1 MTAAPQGSRRPRVT
15 VVMPCRNERAHIRSS
30 LASVLATELP
40 LDQLEILVVDGASTD
55 GTAAVVAAIAREHP
69 NVQLLENPGRIVP
82 TALNIAIRVATGEI
96 IVRLDAHNEY
106 PPEYIPRLV
115 DWLERTGADNVGG
128 AWVTRPGAATP
139 VAQGIA
145 CALSHPF
152 GIGNAKY
159 RLGVAEPVRV
169 DTVPFGCYRR
179 DVFERIG
186 LFDEELVRNQD
197 DELNLRLLRAGGTI
211 LLVPDVVSYY
221 HARTSF
227 RQLARMYY
235 QYGYYKPLVIRKVG
249 AVMTARQLAPA
260 ALVLGLLA
268 PLAGSIAWPAL
279 LPLAAAAV
287 VLYLIAAAVAAMRA
301 AKGLGRRTMVS
312 SFLAFPVLH
321 FSYGIGFL
329 WGAARLAVGRHRPA
343 TNLGAV
349 PISR

>member
-1 MTAAPQGSRRPRVT
+1 MAASARRPRVS
-15 VVMPCRNERAHIRSS
+15 VIMPCRNERAHIRAC
-30 LASVLATELP
+30 LASVLASALP
-40 LDQLEILVVDGASTD
+40 PEDMEVLVVDGASTD
-55 GTAAVVAAIAREHP
+55 GTADLVREIARSEP
-69 NVQLLENPGRIVP
+69 RIRLLENPARIVP
-82 TALNIAIRVATGEI
+82 AALNRAIREAAGDV

-128 AWVTRPGAATP
+128 AWITRPGAPTP

-159 RLGVAEPVRV
+159 RHGVAEPVRV

-179 DVFERIG
+179 DVFDRIG

-197 DELNLRLLRAGGTI
+197 DEFNLRLIRAGGTI

-235 QYGYYKPLVIRKVG
+235 QYGYYKPLVILKVG
-249 AVMTARQLAPA
+249 GVMTARQLAPA
-260 ALVLGLLA
+260 ALVVWLA
-268 PLAGSIAWPAL
+268 ALAAGSVAWPAL
-279 LPLAAAAV
+279 LPLAVIAV
-287 VLYLIAAAVAAMRA
+287 SVYLIAAAVAATRA
-301 AKGLGRRTMVS
+301 ARGLGWRAMIS
-312 SFLAFPVLH
+312 SFLAFPILH
-321 FSYGIGFL
+321 LSYGIGFL
-329 WGAARLAVGRHRPA
+329 WGAARLAAGRHRPS

>member
-1 MTAAPQGSRRPRVT
+1 MATAAVRLRVS
-15 VVMPCRNERAHIRSS
+15 VIMPCRNERAHIRQS
-30 LASVLATELP
+30 LASVLASDLP
-40 LDQLEILVVDGASTD
+40 PGDMEVLVVDGASTD
-55 GTAAVVAAIAREHP
+55 GTADLVREIARCEP
-69 NVQLLENPGRIVP
+69 RIRLLENPARIVP
-82 TALNIAIRVATGEI
+82 TALNLAIREAAGDV

-128 AWVTRPGAATP
+128 AWITRPGAPTP

-145 CALSHPF
+145 CALTHPF

-159 RLGVAEPVRV
+159 RLGVSEPVRV

-179 DVFERIG
+179 DVFDRIG

-197 DELNLRLLRAGGTI
+197 DEFNLRLLRAGGTI

-249 AVMTARQLAPA
+249 AVMTGRQLAPA

-268 PLAGSIAWPAL
+268 LAAGSIASTAV
-279 LPLAAAAV
+279 LPVLAVAMLVYLVAAA
-287 VLYLIAAAVAAMRA
+287 IAAGRA
-301 AKGLGRRTMVS
+301 AKGMGWLAAVS
-312 SFLAFPVLH
+312 SFLAFPILH
-321 FSYGIGFL
+321 FGYGLGFL
-329 WGAARLAVGRHRPA
+329 WGAARLAAGRHRPS
-343 TNLGAV
+343 TSLGAV

>member
-1 MTAAPQGSRRPRVT
+1 MATPAGRPRVT
-15 VVMPCRNERAHIRSS
+15 VIMPCRNERAHIRQS
-30 LASVLATELP
+30 LASVLASDLP
-40 LDQLEILVVDGASTD
+40 PADMEVLVVDGASTD
-55 GTAAVVAAIAREHP
+55 GTADLVREIARSEP
-69 NVQLLENPGRIVP
+69 RVRLLENPARIVP
-82 TALNIAIRVATGEI
+82 TALNRAIREAAGDV

-115 DWLERTGADNVGG
+115 GWLERTGADNVGG
-128 AWVTRPGAATP
+128 AWVTRPGAPTP

-145 CALSHPF
+145 RALSHPF

-159 RLGVAEPVRV
+159 RLGVGDPVRV

-179 DVFERIG
+179 DVFDRIG

-197 DELNLRLLRAGGTI
+197 DEFNLRLIRAGGTV

-221 HARTSF
+221 HARASF

-260 ALVLGLLA
+260 ALILGLLV
-268 PLAGSIAWPAL
+268 LVAGSIAWTAL
-279 LPLAAAAV
+279 RPLLGVAV
-287 VLYLIAAAVAAMRA
+287 SLYLVAAAVAAAHA
-301 AKGLGRRTMVS
+301 AKGMGWRTAAS
-312 SFLAFPVLH
+312 SFLAFPILH
-321 FSYGIGFL
+321 FGYGIGFL
-329 WGAARLAVGRHRPA
+329 WGAARLAVGRHRPS

>member
-1 MTAAPQGSRRPRVT
+1 MTPAAHPRVS
-15 VVMPCRNERAHIRSS
+15 VIMPCRNERAHIRQC
-30 LASVLATELP
+30 LASVLASELP
-40 LDQLEILVVDGASTD
+40 PDEMEVLVVDGASTD
-55 GTAAVVAAIAREHP
+55 GTTDLVREIARSEP
-69 NVQLLENPGRIVP
+69 RVRLLENPARIVP
-82 TALNIAIRVATGEI
+82 TALNRAIREAAGDV
-96 IVRLDAHNEY
+96 IVRVDAHNEY

-115 DWLERTGADNVGG
+115 GWLDRTGADNVGG
-128 AWVTRPGAATP
+128 AWVTRPGAATA
-139 VAQGIA
+139 VAGGIA

-159 RLGVAEPVRV
+159 RLGVTEPMQV

-179 DVFERIG
+179 DVFDRIG

-197 DELNLRLLRAGGTI
+197 DEFNLRLLRAGGRI

-227 RQLARMYY
+227 PQLARMYY
-235 QYGYYKPLVIRKVG
+235 QYGYYKPLVIQKVG

-260 ALVLGLLA
+260 GMVLGFLALITASMVRSAMFPLLA
-268 PLAGSIAWPAL
+268 IAVSI
-279 LPLAAAAV
+279 
-287 VLYLIAAAVAAMRA
+287 YLIAAAAAATHA
-301 AKGLGRRTMVS
+301 ARGRGWRTAAS
-312 SFLAFPVLH
+312 AFLAFPILH

-329 WGAARLAVGRHRPA
+329 WAAVRLAVGRHRPA